1 MQNAKGSDGT
11 TFRSVLRPLV
21 GALFSSVLLVVS
33 APVWSQEQPV
43 VEQTA
48 AAKPKPVAEATH
60 GRPADKPYYIE
71 FRARNADS
79 YGHTFSIYGKVN
91 ANGKVGNFTV
101 AGLHPISESPLPWMI
116 GHLVVVPS
124 ETGASDGDTD
134 DQYVLARFHVA
145 LSAEEFK
152 KVVAYVKQHQ
162 KNSPMW
168 HAVLYN
174 CNAWVGD
181 VAKFMGMDTPSSPLL
196 MPADYIES
204 LKKLN
209 MGRIGI
215 IGTPVEVA
223 TPAQLRQARLKAI
236 AAQGRKSA
244 DGPAKSAEH
253 PDAKAQGDKPLREK
267 SSMARPRDT
276 KPQAV
281 KQQASATAAGK
292 LDLPDRTAVQ

>member
-1 MQNAKGSDGT
+1 MPNAKGSDGT
-11 TFRSVLRPLV
+11 TFRSALRPWF
-21 GALFSSVLLVVS
+21 GALFSCVLLAVS
-33 APVWSQEQPV
+33 APVWSQEQTV
-43 VEQTA
+43 
-48 AAKPKPVAEATH
+48 AAKPKLVPEVAH
-60 GRPADKPYYIE
+60 SRPADKPFYIE

-124 ETGASDGDTD
+124 ETGASDGDSD
-134 DQYVLARFHVA
+134 DQYLLARFHVA

-209 MGRIGI
+209 MGKIGI

-244 DGPAKSAEH
+244 DEPAKSADGL
-253 PDAKAQGDKPLREK
+253 DAKVQGDKPAREK
-267 SSMARPRDT
+267 SSVARPQGT

-281 KQQASATAAGK
+281 KQQASATTAATK
-292 LDLPDRTAVQ
+292 FDLPDRTAVQ